1 METTFRIGLFGFR
14 APTLLCF
21 DTHVS
26 CKFNC
31 CTKLCFNF
39 FKGESPVVVNCDKTS
54 SVVNKF
60 VVNDVSFD
68 SDDESQDE
76 DFECSIV
83 NQVEL
88 NDVEIEERHEND
100 ENEFDSDA
108 EDWDEIDR
116 SHVDDDEFRQQMT
129 VTKLSDKRT
138 SSARCSGHSRDP

>member
-1 METTFRIGLFGFR
+1 MFRVNLT
-14 APTLLCF
+14 AVLSC
-21 DTHVS
+21 VS
-26 CKFNC
+26 IFL
-31 CTKLCFNF
+31 T
-39 FKGESPVVVNCDKTS
+39 GASPVVLNCDKTS
-54 SVVNKF
+54 SVVNRF

-68 SDDESQDE
+68 SDDDSQDE

-83 NQVEL
+83 NQVDQ
-88 NDVEIEERHEND
+88 NDVEIESVEIEERHENDEERHEND

-138 SSARCSGHSRDP
+138 SSAR